1 MMEDSIF
8 KALNKSVHESLLLHL
23 VIIPIMLVFYKLRAL
38 QSLCYQL
45 G

>member
-1 MMEDSIF
+1 MMEDEIF
-8 KALNKSVHESLLLHL
+8 KALNKSVREFLLLRM
-23 VIIPIMLVFYKLRAL
+23 VIIPIILVFDKLCAR

>member
-1 MMEDSIF
+1 MMEDDIF
-8 KALNKSVHESLLLHL
+8 KALNKSVHEFLLLHL
-23 VIIPIMLVFYKLRAL
+23 VIIPIILVFDKLCAL